1 MARVVWKQRAGP
13 TGDNSSMARMG
24 MKPLAQFCHRVG
36 TSLYAGIDVR
46 RIWETETQRGSL
58 GQRAAMEGIRDCVAR
73 GESLSAAFTK
83 AGGYFPPLVR
93 EMVEVGERTGRIDEI
108 FQRLGDHYDHLLQLR
123 RVFLIGIAWP
133 VFELV
138 VALIVI
144 GFLIWILGAI
154 GAEWDGKPISVLGLH
169 GTRGLL
175 IYVGILAALAG
186 AGTTLVVAVQRG
198 WVSMEPV
205 FRLLMNVPGIGLAL
219 RNMAISRLT
228 WSLAIA
234 TDSDLSAQ
242 RAMELAVR
250 SAQNSY
256 YTSQLEKMRLPLRR
270 GEPMHTAFRAAGIY
284 PDDFLDALETGE
296 TAGRISETMAV
307 LAKQYEER
315 ARQSY
320 RILAAVAGICVFL
333 LVAAILIFFIVNM
346 FVSFYLNPIR
356 DALKPM

>member
-1 MARVVWKQRAGP
+1 MAHIGLRA
-13 TGDNSSMARMG
+13 
-24 MKPLAQFCHRVG
+24 LAQFCHRAG
-36 TSLYAGIDVR
+36 TSLYAGVDVR
-46 RIWETETQRGSL
+46 RFLEMETQRGPL
-58 GQRAAMEGIRDCVAR
+58 GQRATMEGIRDCV
-73 GESLSAAFTK
+73 GHGDSLSAAFAQ
-83 AGGYFPPLVR
+83 AGDFFPPLVR
-93 EMVEVGERTGRIDEI
+93 EMVEVGERTGRIDEV
-108 FQRLGDHYDHLLQLR
+108 FQRLGDHYDNLLQLR
-123 RVFLIGIAWP
+123 RGFLIGIAWP

-154 GAEWDGKPISVLGLH
+154 GAEWDGKPVSVLGLY

-175 IYVGILAALAG
+175 IYLGILAALAG
-186 AGTTLVVAVQRG
+186 AGATLAMAVQRG
-198 WVSMEPV
+198 WVNLDLV

-234 TDSDLSAQ
+234 TDSDLSAE
-242 RAMELAVR
+242 RAIDLAVR
-250 SAQNSY
+250 STQNSY
-256 YTSQLEKMRLPLRR
+256 YTSQLEAMRRPLRR

-315 ARQSY
+315 ARQGY
-320 RILAAVAGICVFL
+320 RILAVVAGVCVFL
-333 LVAAILIFFIVNM
+333 FVGAILVFFIVNM
-346 FVSFYLNPIR
+346 FVNLYLNPIR